1 MVQRIQLANGVRLVV
16 EPMEHIHSVAIGIW
30 VHTGSRTEQPS
41 ENGISHFVEHLMFKG
56 TESMS
61 AAHIAA
67 AFDRIGGHVNAFT
80 SKEYTCFM
88 QKLSR
93 HAKEAARILSD
104 MFFHSSF
111 KDEEIERERQ
121 VILEEIRMVED
132 TADDVVHD
140 DLDRAAFGATPLGL
154 PILGSEQSIQSFDR
168 NQLRQFVKD
177 QYRPERVVVS
187 VAGNMDS
194 SLLDQICDDF
204 SQFEESDAKQDAP
217 IQQEMGFE
225 HLVRKKPVEQAHLCL
240 GLPGVS
246 LTDERLYAMVIYNHL
261 LGGGMSSRLFQEIR
275 EQRALAYS
283 VYSYHTSYQDTGM
296 LTIYAGTATERLE
309 ETYATTMRMIE
320 ELAKSHSITEE
331 DLESAKAHVIGSTL
345 LGLESSSS
353 RMNRNGRNEVALQE
367 HQTLE
372 ELSHRIERVHL
383 PDVHEIAEHIHADRH
398 AMALISPDGKLPYN

>member
-1 MVQRIQLANGVRLVV
+1 M
-16 EPMEHIHSVAIGIW
+16 
-30 VHTGSRTEQPS
+30 
-41 ENGISHFVEHLMFKG
+41 
-56 TESMS
+56 
-61 AAHIAA
+61 
-67 AFDRIGGHVNAFT
+67 
-80 SKEYTCFM
+80 
-88 QKLSR
+88 
-93 HAKEAARILSD
+93 
-104 MFFHSSF
+104 
-111 KDEEIERERQ
+111 
-121 VILEEIRMVED
+121 
-132 TADDVVHD
+132 HD

-177 QYRPERVVVS
+177 HYRPERVVVS

-204 SQFEESDAKQDAP
+204 SQFEKSDAKQNAP

-320 ELAKSHSITEE
+320 ELAKSHSITED

-383 PDVHEIAEHIHADRH
+383 PDVHEIAEHIHADRY

>member
-41 ENGISHFVEHLMFKG
+41 ENGFHTLLNISCLKEQNR
-56 TESMS
+56 MS

-80 SKEYTCFM
+80 SKEYTCFYAKVM
-88 QKLSR
+88 SR

-132 TADDVVHD
+132 MPMDVVHD

-177 QYRPERVVVS
+177 HYRPERVVVS

-204 SQFEESDAKQDAP
+204 SQFEKSDAKQNAP

-296 LTIYAGTATERLE
+296 LTIYAGTATERLKKRTQQRCE
-309 ETYATTMRMIE
+309 LRNWPRATQ
-320 ELAKSHSITEE
+320 ITED

-383 PDVHEIAEHIHADRH
+383 PDVHEIAEHIHADRY